1 MKIIPLTELCKQD
14 YNLKFLSYVNM
25 PQSINNATF
34 SCIDQPKKQ
43 DLLLYI
49 NDCSTQYLTK
59 GKQQITTQNG
69 NLVYIPIE
77 SEYEVKCIHDNPN
90 SSTFQINFHL
100 YDNEGQLV
108 KLSDEILI
116 FSPNNDKIRN
126 LFEKLALLHTSP
138 FSLQAEKKAVLYN
151 ILSVL
156 AKDLL
161 THNTPPPLIQPAI
174 NYIFTHYH
182 ERPQISFLAKLCY
195 VTPEY
200 FRKLFHS
207 YFKISPAKYINS
219 LRLHKACE
227 YLIYSDLSIEQIA
240 DILNY
245 CTPTFFISQFKAYF
259 KTTPYLYRKQHK

>member
-14 YNLKFLSYVNM
+14 YNLKFLSYTNM
-25 PQSINNATF
+25 PQSRNNATF
-34 SCIDQPKKQ
+34 SCINEPKKQ

-59 GKQQITTQNG
+59 NKQQITTQNG

-77 SEYEVKCIHDNPN
+77 SEYEVKCIGDNPN

-100 YDNEGQLV
+100 YDDQGEPV

-116 FSPNNDKIRN
+116 FNPNNDQILH
-126 LFEKLALLHTSP
+126 LFEKLALLHISP
-138 FSLQAEKKAVLYN
+138 SSLEAEKKAVLYN

-161 THNTPPPLIQPAI
+161 TQNTPPPLIQPAV

-182 ERPQISFLAKLCY
+182 ERPQISYLAKLCY
-195 VTPEY
+195 ITPEY
-200 FRKLFHS
+200 FRKLFYS
-207 YFKISPAKYINS
+207 YFKISPTKYINS
-219 LRLHKACE
+219 LRLQKACE
-227 YLIYSDLSIEQIA
+227 YLTYSDLSIEQIA
-240 DILNY
+240 DTLNY
-245 CTPTFFISQFKAYF
+245 CTTTFFISQFKTQF
-259 KTTPYLYRKQHK
+259 KITPYLYRKRHK